1 MGICL
6 GIVSVYFFE
15 GPDTSQVQFFTLETL
30 FSAAGATTAVFTV
43 TSVLHG
49 FFPKLSPRWF
59 ALGFSWLLT
68 ILGISVRH
76 QDWTA
81 VNILLAVING
91 FVIYAA
97 AVGVNNVATSTP
109 PTPVGVGAQTLQ
121 TGRDYRWWP

>member
-15 GPDTSQVQFFTLETL
+15 GPDTSQVQFFTLQTL

-49 FFPKLSPRWF
+49 FFPRVSARWF
-59 ALGFSWLLT
+59 ALAFSWLLT
-68 ILGISVRH
+68 LLGISVGH
-76 QDWTA
+76 QGWTPA
-81 VNILLAVING
+81 NILLAVING

-109 PTPVGVGAQTLQ
+109 PSTGGVGAQSAE
-121 TGRDYRWWP
+121 TGRSYRWWP